1 MYRKVFSNFQRIF
14 SPNLRTRQKQEK
26 RFIRACRRVL
36 NKAKGDDHQAILATA
51 RKNKFIF
58 LKNQYVKFPIRH
70 LVYKKGFTEPNPED
84 YPFLV
89 PFYAKRH
96 PNENKTWKNINTLSK
111 HLNQPNTPRI
121 IPKPP
126 DTTEPY
132 NPIPNMFIPEKY
144 RDIIPKDPIYIDD
157 RFITP
162 GSREWFTYM
171 YNLEKSIREQELQ
184 DFNESKRFRQAT
196 LNERVHREVEQ
207 AFERTRIEKQAS
219 REQAKEER
227 KQEVIYLGTSLNHL
241 DTRKSQVEFLMYST
255 DEFHKYI
262 PDYLMKRKSRI
273 DAGRSYGFLE
283 RDLKK
288 FLKDHK
294 IRREHTIFV
303 PSYKQ
308 LVVSD
313 DTTTLESRPNKRN
326 INDRRNLFSS
336 HIDTP
341 QKRSRL
347 VPNNDYDSTEAGP
360 SNSK

>member
-1 MYRKVFSNFQRIF
+1 
-14 SPNLRTRQKQEK
+14 
-26 RFIRACRRVL
+26 
-36 NKAKGDDHQAILATA
+36 
-51 RKNKFIF
+51 
-58 LKNQYVKFPIRH
+58 
-70 LVYKKGFTEPNPED
+70 
-84 YPFLV
+84 
-89 PFYAKRH
+89 
-96 PNENKTWKNINTLSK
+96 
-111 HLNQPNTPRI
+111 
-121 IPKPP
+121 
-126 DTTEPY
+126 
-132 NPIPNMFIPEKY
+132 
-144 RDIIPKDPIYIDD
+144 
-157 RFITP
+157 
-162 GSREWFTYM
+162 
-171 YNLEKSIREQELQ
+171 
-184 DFNESKRFRQAT
+184 
-196 LNERVHREVEQ
+196 
-207 AFERTRIEKQAS
+207 
-219 REQAKEER
+219 
-227 KQEVIYLGTSLNHL
+227 
-241 DTRKSQVEFLMYST
+241 MYST

>member
-1 MYRKVFSNFQRIF
+1 
-14 SPNLRTRQKQEK
+14 PNLRTRQKQEK

-51 RKNKFIF
+51 RKNK
-58 LKNQYVKFPIRH
+58 
-70 LVYKKGFTEPNPED
+70 
-84 YPFLV
+84 
-89 PFYAKRH
+89 
-96 PNENKTWKNINTLSK
+96 
-111 HLNQPNTPRI
+111 I

-171 YNLEKSIREQELQ
+171 YNLEKSIREQEIQ
-184 DFNESKRFRQAT
+184 DF
-196 LNERVHREVEQ
+196 NERVHREVEQ
-207 AFERTRIEKQAS
+207 AFKRTQA
-219 REQAKEER
+219 
-227 KQEVIYLGTSLNHL
+227 IYLGTSLKHL
-241 DTRKSQVEFLMYST
+241 DARKSQVEFLMYST
-255 DEFHKYI
+255 DDFHKYI

-273 DAGRSYGFLE
+273 DAGRSHGFLE

-313 DTTTLESRPNKRN
+313 DTTTLESRPNK
-326 INDRRNLFSS
+326 
-336 HIDTP
+336 
-341 QKRSRL
+341 
-347 VPNNDYDSTEAGP
+347 
-360 SNSK
+360 